1 MTPLRVIATI
11 KFFLYLLWPAAVMA
25 GPLTFGQAVQQVTGL
40 EWMLLAVLTTL
51 AGVTALLIRVS
62 AHINDAPDGVVAA
75 PIRNLY
81 LLVSAHMCG
90 SWLAGIVAFFLAAHL
105 VMPGYMVGFFVPIVS
120 FGGARSLEV
129 LYNKYVRDRFGAKA
143 P

>member
-1 MTPLRVIATI
+1 MTPLRIIAMV
-11 KFFLYLLWPAAVMA
+11 KLLLCLLWPAAVMA
-25 GPLTFGQAVQQVTGL
+25 GPLTFGQAVQQITSL

-62 AHINDAPDGVVAA
+62 AHVNDAPDGTVAA

-90 SWLAGIVAFFLAAHL
+90 SWLAGIVSFFMAAHL
-105 VMPGYMVGFFVPIVS
+105 GMPGYLVGFFVPIMS
-120 FGGARSLEV
+120 FGGARTLEI
-129 LYNKYVRDRFGAKA
+129 LYNKYVRDRFGTKA
-143 P
+143 A